1 MHNLGSRLKQERIRL
16 RLSQRELG
24 EAGGVKTN
32 AQAKYE
38 SGERSP
44 KANYLAAIAAT
55 GVDVVYVITG
65 KRTLV
70 LNMTEEEAKRFI
82 DGRAIQDQIF
92 DNGKTDEIYFKIAK
106 PSPASNHDA

>member
-1 MHNLGSRLKQERIRL
+1 MHNLGSRLKQERLRL

-38 SGERSP
+38 TGERSP
-44 KANYLAAIAAT
+44 KANYLAAVHAA

-70 LNMTEEEAKRFI
+70 LNMTEEEARRLI
-82 DGRAIQDQIF
+82 DGRTVRDEVF
-92 DNGKTDEIYFKIAK
+92 DTGKAHEIYFKITKA
-106 PSPASNHDA
+106 PSSNTQDA

>member
-1 MHNLGSRLKQERIRL
+1 MQNLGSRLKQERLRL

-38 SGERSP
+38 TGERSP
-44 KANYLAAIAAT
+44 KANYLASIAT
-55 GVDVVYVITG
+55 VGVDVVYVITG

-70 LNMTEEEAKRFI
+70 LSMTEEEAKHFI
-82 DGRAIQDQIF
+82 GGRTARDEIF
-92 DNGKTDEIYFKIAK
+92 EPGKADEIYFKITKA
-106 PSPASNHDA
+106 PTSTTQDA